1 MSIRRKAI
9 SVLVV
14 TGGCIVL
21 AGVLMRNYG
30 VTDLRYFV
38 SDNGGDVREN
48 SQHAVNSVE
57 QLKENKPVQRFVMT
71 KVEKTGSSTLRAILG
86 RFIINNRLN
95 VLTSCKGYHIIW
107 TIKESW
113 TIGPGKAE
121 KADALVNH
129 ALYNKSFLQK
139 FMKPGYKHIALVREP
154 ISWFKSAVR
163 FFTKAD
169 PGDIRNRFH
178 FTNPG
183 PLKPEEVA
191 ANDSLLFVTR
201 KHPGLPDAW
210 FHLGQLLWYGFN
222 YADRNNITAINSFIA
237 SLVKQAD
244 VIMLYDQL
252 DASLVLLK
260 RKFHWT
266 FLDIFYKSYAFE
278 PKSKEEL
285 SKKSIERILSK
296 EVNFGD
302 KLLYD
307 SMNRTWWNYPEL
319 KEQHFWEEVNYF
331 KELNKE
337 VNAYCSRKHEL
348 DEGVF
353 VIPASEWHEALLV
366 TPQLCSYLRLPG
378 STKNMINQIN
388 DYAEKKCTI

>member
-1 MSIRRKAI
+1 MHFRSSMTDSKNHH
-9 SVLVV
+9 
-14 TGGCIVL
+14 GNH
-21 AGVLMRNYG
+21 GVI
-30 VTDLRYFV
+30 DLRYLV
-38 SDNGGDVREN
+38 SNNGTDERKK

-71 KVEKTGSSTLRAILG
+71 KVEKTGSSTLRGILA
-86 RFIINNRLN
+86 RFIINNKLN
-95 VLTSCKGYHIIW
+95 VLTSCKGHHITW
-107 TIKESW
+107 TIKKSW
-113 TIGPGKAE
+113 TIGPRKEE

-129 ALYNKSFLQK
+129 ALYNKSVLQK

-163 FFTKAD
+163 FFTKPD
-169 PGDIRNRFH
+169 PNEIRNRFR

-191 ANDSLLFVTR
+191 TNDSLLFVTR

-237 SLVKQAD
+237 SLIKQVD

-266 FLDIFYKSYAFE
+266 FLDIFYKSYGFTT
-278 PKSKEEL
+278 KSEEEL

-296 EVNFGD
+296 EVNLGD

-307 SMNRTWWNYPEL
+307 SMNQTWWSYPEL
-319 KEQHFWEEVNYF
+319 REQHFWQEVKHF
-331 KELNKE
+331 KELNRE

-348 DEGVF
+348 DDGVF
-353 VIPASEWHEALLV
+353 VIPASEWHEALYV
-366 TPQLCSYLRLPG
+366 THQLCSYLHLTRSDKDML
-378 STKNMINQIN
+378 NQIN
-388 DYAEKKCTI
+388 GYADEGCTF